1 MGTLKL
7 TKHIHSVGVL
17 NPAMRVFDIVMVT
30 EYGTSYN
37 AYYIEGEHKRA
48 LVENVHGSFREE
60 YLENLASL
68 TDLKKIDYLIFNH
81 TEPDHSG
88 ALHGFLEQNPNIE
101 VFGSMAAIK
110 NLQEI
115 ANLPFNA
122 HQVKDGEVLDL
133 GGVTLEFMLA
143 PMLHWPD
150 TMFTWCKEDGVL
162 FTCDLL
168 GAHYCEPRMI
178 DTKASY
184 PEKYK
189 GAFKDYF
196 DAIMSPFKP
205 YVLKGIARVEQ
216 AAPRMICTS
225 HGPILTDSIG
235 EAVAS
240 YRAWSTP
247 EEASAK
253 KKALILYV
261 SAYGCT
267 RSIAREFEKELREK
281 HGFDV
286 ESYDLVGEDVS
297 KYREK
302 INGCDALLLGTPTIN
317 RDALAPMWAVAAQI
331 DAIVNMKKP
340 ATAFGSFGWSG
351 EGVPMLL
358 ERLRGLKLNVM
369 SEGFTAKLV
378 PSEADLERARAYVA
392 SFAAFARGGQ

>member
-7 TKHIHSVGVL
+7 TERIYSVGVL
-17 NPAMRVFDIVMVT
+17 NPAMRVFDIIMKT

-37 AYYIEGEHKRA
+37 AYYVEGNNKRA
-48 LVENVHGSFREE
+48 LIENVHGGFCDE
-60 YLENLASL
+60 YLENLSSL

-88 ALHGFLEQNPNIE
+88 ALKGFLALNPDIE
-101 VFGSMAAIK
+101 VFGTVGAVK
-110 NLQEI
+110 NLAEI
-115 ANLPFNA
+115 VNVKFNA
-122 HQVKDGEVLDL
+122 HPVKDNEVLDL
-133 GGVTLEFMLA
+133 GGITLEFMVS

-150 TMFTWCKEDGVL
+150 TMFTWCKEEGVL
-162 FTCDLL
+162 FTCDFL

-189 GAFKDYF
+189 QAFKEYY

-205 YVLKGIARVEQ
+205 FVLKGLARVEQ

-225 HGPILTDSIG
+225 HGPILTESIG
-235 EAVAS
+235 EAVES
-240 YRAWSTP
+240 YRAWSTQNTVLN
-247 EEASAK
+247 AK

-267 RSIAREFEKELREK
+267 HMLAEVLKVELEAQ
-281 HGFDV
+281 GLDV
-286 ESYDLVGEDVS
+286 ESYDIMGEDVS

-302 INGCDALLLGTPTIN
+302 IDTCDALLVGTPTIN
-317 RDALAPMWAVAAQI
+317 RDALRPIWEVTTQI
-331 DAIVNMKKP
+331 DAIINAKKP
-340 ATAFGSFGWSG
+340 AMAFGSFGWSG
-351 EGVPMLL
+351 EGVPMIL

-369 SEGFTAKLV
+369 NEGLTCKLV
-378 PSEADLERARAYVA
+378 PSEEDLARAREYAA
-392 SFAAFARGGQ
+392 SFAAFVRGV